1 MRRLLTGYAVSFNLR
16 RQRAGHLFQN
26 RYRFIVCE
34 ENVYLLELVWY
45 IHLNSIRAGL
55 VKDMEQLDRYRW
67 SGHSV
72 LIGKEKRSWQAR
84 EEVLSYFGGREGI
97 ARRRY
102 RQFISEGIG
111 LGKKGELTGERERG
125 RKKKGDGTVTGM
137 GDSRILGCGQFVEK
151 VLAGEERLVRE
162 RTLLRKKPVIVESV
176 LEFIGKEFRVS
187 KEEIIGGGRRREIS
201 LARSVFCYVSLRT
214 LELTGRQLSEALQIT
229 PAGVH
234 FASLRGEVFVR
245 DNSAWEKSLKIYL
258 TNLTTSLYSFFPLC
272 RLIGINVSTSNRDL
286 REMS

>member
-1 MRRLLTGYAVSFNLR
+1 
-16 RQRAGHLFQN
+16 
-26 RYRFIVCE
+26 
-34 ENVYLLELVWY
+34 
-45 IHLNSIRAGL
+45 
-55 VKDMEQLDRYRW
+55 
-67 SGHSV
+67 
-72 LIGKEKRSWQAR
+72 
-84 EEVLSYFGGREGI
+84 
-97 ARRRY
+97 
-102 RQFISEGIG
+102 
-111 LGKKGELTGERERG
+111 
-125 RKKKGDGTVTGM
+125 M